1 MKTDITMKDMCTIR
15 KYTKSQLKEYE
26 KEIIDTY
33 DYMRADERF
42 LTRIA
47 RIQRELIDLNTDL
60 DKRITEIEF
69 LIKDDDI
76 QVLDR
81 LERPLRTTLKRI
93 ESQKLRLQEILNP
106 SLEIEVAE

>member
-1 MKTDITMKDMCTIR
+1 MAER

-26 KEIIDTY
+26 REIVNTY
-33 DYMRADERF
+33 DYIRADERI

-69 LIKDDDI
+69 LIKDNDI
-76 QVLDR
+76 QVLDK
-81 LERPLRTTLKRI
+81 LSRPLRTTLKRI
-93 ESQKLRLQEILNP
+93 EIQKSRLKEVLSP
-106 SLEIEVAE
+106 SVEIEVVE

>member
-1 MKTDITMKDMCTIR
+1 MSER

-26 KEIIDTY
+26 REIVDTY
-33 DYMRADERF
+33 DYIRADERL

-69 LIKDDDI
+69 LIKDNDI
-76 QVLDR
+76 QVLDK
-81 LERPLRTTLKRI
+81 LARPLRTTLKRI
-93 ESQKLRLQEILNP
+93 ESQKLRLREILELDFN
-106 SLEIEVAE
+106 IEVVE

>member
-1 MKTDITMKDMCTIR
+1 MSER

-76 QVLDR
+76 HVLDR

-93 ESQKLRLQEILNP
+93 ESQKLRLQEILIP
-106 SLEIEVAE
+106 SLEIEVAECQH

>member
-1 MKTDITMKDMCTIR
+1 MSER

-42 LTRIA
+42 LTRVA
-47 RIQRELIDLNTDL
+47 RIQRELIDLNTEM

-81 LERPLRTTLKRI
+81 LEKPLRTTLKRI
-93 ESQKLRLQEILNP
+93 ESQKLRLQEILELDFN
-106 SLEIEVAE
+106 IEVVD

>member
-1 MKTDITMKDMCTIR
+1 MSER

-26 KEIIDTY
+26 REIIDTY
-33 DYMRADERF
+33 DYIRADERF
-42 LTRIA
+42 LTRVA
-47 RIQRELIDLNTDL
+47 RIQRELIDLNIDL

-76 QVLDR
+76 QVLNR

-93 ESQKLRLQEILNP
+93 ESQKLRLKEILSP
-106 SLEIEVAE
+106 SLEIEVVE

>member
-1 MKTDITMKDMCTIR
+1 MSER

>member
-1 MKTDITMKDMCTIR
+1 MSER

-33 DYMRADERF
+33 NYMRADERF

>member
-1 MKTDITMKDMCTIR
+1 
-15 KYTKSQLKEYE
+15 
-26 KEIIDTY
+26 
-33 DYMRADERF
+33 MRADERF

>member
-1 MKTDITMKDMCTIR
+1 MSER

-33 DYMRADERF
+33 DYIRADERF
-42 LTRIA
+42 LTRVA
-47 RIQRELIDLNTDL
+47 RIQRELIDLNTEM

-93 ESQKLRLQEILNP
+93 ESQKLRLQEILELDFN
-106 SLEIEVAE
+106 IEVVE

>member
-1 MKTDITMKDMCTIR
+1 MSER

-42 LTRIA
+42 LTRVA
-47 RIQRELIDLNTDL
+47 RIQRELIDLNTEM

-93 ESQKLRLQEILNP
+93 ESQKLRLQEILELDFN
-106 SLEIEVAE
+106 IEVVD

>member
-1 MKTDITMKDMCTIR
+1 MSER

-69 LIKDDDI
+69 LIKDDDT

-106 SLEIEVAE
+106 SMELEVIE

>member
-1 MKTDITMKDMCTIR
+1 MSER

-106 SLEIEVAE
+106 SMELEVIE

>member
-1 MKTDITMKDMCTIR
+1 MSER

-33 DYMRADERF
+33 DYIRADERF
-42 LTRIA
+42 LTRVA
-47 RIQRELIDLNTDL
+47 RIQRELIDLNTEM

-93 ESQKLRLQEILNP
+93 ESQKLRLQEILELDFN
-106 SLEIEVAE
+106 IEVAE

>member
-1 MKTDITMKDMCTIR
+1 MSER

-42 LTRIA
+42 LTRVA
-47 RIQRELIDLNTDL
+47 RIQRELIDLNTEM

-106 SLEIEVAE
+106 SMELEVIE

>member
-1 MKTDITMKDMCTIR
+1 MSER

-42 LTRIA
+42 LTRVA
-47 RIQRELIDLNTDL
+47 RIQRELIDLNTEM

-93 ESQKLRLQEILNP
+93 ESQKLRLQEILELDFN
-106 SLEIEVAE
+106 IEVGD

>member
-1 MKTDITMKDMCTIR
+1 MSER

-106 SLEIEVAE
+106 SLEIEVAEWQH

>member
-1 MKTDITMKDMCTIR
+1 MSER

-93 ESQKLRLQEILNP
+93 ESQKLRLQEILELDFN
-106 SLEIEVAE
+106 IEVVD